1 MIRKYSRVLTQ
12 LYVLADAAWM
22 VLIFFAAYGLKFTSG
37 LMGQEGALPFHTYLT
52 RSLIY
57 VVLAVLV
64 GYFSGFYAP
73 RRKKSLSAD
82 IWAIFKIQTTSLIV
96 LVGLLYAAKELH
108 ISREFLL
115 MFYALNLFVLSAYR
129 MVLKQL
135 LYRLRQRGYN
145 KKFVLIL
152 GAGSVGREF
161 YERLQQ
167 FPELGYEVYGF
178 LDDHVKEHPAGYEHL
193 KPVVGT
199 LDELERILHRHPID
213 EVIIALPLD
222 AHDKYS
228 SIIDICDNAGTKSLI
243 IPDYFDILPARPF
256 FDNFAGMP
264 MINVRDIPLD
274 EFGNRVAKRSFDIVF
289 SLLALVV
296 TSPVLL
302 AAMIGIKLTS
312 PGPVFFVQER
322 MGLDRKTFRMYKLR
336 TMHVADPKTSD
347 TQWTTKDDP
356 RRTRFGALLRKLS
369 VDELPQFINVL
380 KGEMSVVG
388 PRPERPYFVE
398 QFKHKVPKY
407 MVKHHIRPGITGW
420 AQANGLRGDTS
431 IKDRIDHDLFYIENW
446 SFLFDLKI
454 ILRTIRKG
462 IVDKNAY

>member
-1 MIRKYSRVLTQ
+1 
-12 LYVLADAAWM
+12 M

-37 LMGQEGALPFHTYLT
+37 LMVKVGALPFHTYLT

-228 SIIDICDNAGTKSLI
+228 SIIDICDNAGAKSLI
-243 IPDYFDILPARPF
+243 IPDYFDVLPARPF

-312 PGPVFFVQER
+312 PGPIFFVQER